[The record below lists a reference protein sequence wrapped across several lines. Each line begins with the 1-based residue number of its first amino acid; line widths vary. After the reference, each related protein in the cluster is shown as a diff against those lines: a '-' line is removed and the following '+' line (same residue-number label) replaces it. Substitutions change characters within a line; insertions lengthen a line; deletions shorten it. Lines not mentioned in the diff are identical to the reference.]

1 MHSGNHTGRP
11 PGFPQHALDEPP
23 DRTGIIDSPSGAVV
37 APARLEAAMTVKNIL
52 VPTDFSAG
60 SQEAVRYAFDLASSL
75 GASLHIMHV
84 LENPFAP
91 GAFMEM
97 YAPPPPAYFD
107 DIERQAEERLR
118 SSLTQEQQARVR
130 IELSTRLGNPAAEI
144 LDRLEDEP
152 KIDLVVMATHGRG
165 GVARLLMGSVT
176 EKIIRSAPCPVL
188 TLREHPHDVQ
198 PVRENALAG
207 STVPA

>member
-1 MHSGNHTGRP
+1 
-11 PGFPQHALDEPP
+11 
-23 DRTGIIDSPSGAVV
+23 
-37 APARLEAAMTVKNIL
+37 MTVKNIL

-75 GASLHIMHV
+75 GASLHLMHV

-97 YAPPPPAYFD
+97 YAPPPAAYFD
-107 DIERQAEERLR
+107 NLERQAEERLR
-118 SSLTQEQQARVR
+118 SSLTEEQKARVR
-130 IELSTRLGNPAAEI
+130 IELSTRMGNPPTEI
-144 LDRLEDEP
+144 LDRLDEEP
-152 KIDLVVMATHGRG
+152 TIDLVVMATHGRG
-165 GVARLLMGSVT
+165 GVTRLLLGSVT

-198 PVRENALAG
+198 AVRENAFAG
-207 STVPA
+207 TVAPA

>member
-1 MHSGNHTGRP
+1 
-11 PGFPQHALDEPP
+11 
-23 DRTGIIDSPSGAVV
+23 
-37 APARLEAAMTVKNIL
+37 MTVKNIL

-97 YAPPPPAYFD
+97 YAPPPAEYFND
-107 DIERQAEERLR
+107 LERQAEARLR
-118 SSLTQEQQARVR
+118 SSLTEEQLARVR
-130 IELSTRLGNPAAEI
+130 VELSTRLGNPVAEI
-144 LDRLEDEP
+144 LDRLEEEP
-152 KIDLVVMATHGRG
+152 NIDLVVMATHGRG

-176 EKIIRSAPCPVL
+176 EKIIRTAPCPVL
-188 TLREHPHDVQ
+188 TLREHPRDVET
-198 PVRENALAG
+198 VRDEAVIESAA
-207 STVPA
+207 PA